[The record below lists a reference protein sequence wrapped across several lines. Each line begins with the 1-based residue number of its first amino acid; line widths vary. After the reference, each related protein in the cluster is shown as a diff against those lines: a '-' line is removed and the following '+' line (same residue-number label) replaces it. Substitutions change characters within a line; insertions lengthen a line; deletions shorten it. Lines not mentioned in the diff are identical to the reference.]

1 MATTNGNTPQSHV
14 RDPTTDDGIHYTDSK
29 QELSRTVT
37 QLTITPEMFE
47 KLYLTPKTP
56 HVGDNLKRFANPT
69 PLGFVGYGNSFH
81 SPVVERDCVLSRDAD
96 LMLVESRFVISTM
109 TFSMVLMGW
118 GGANGASA
126 LA

>member
-1 MATTNGNTPQSHV
+1 MATTNGNTLNHHSHV

-56 HVGDNLKRFANPT
+56 RAGDSIKRFANPT
-69 PLGFVGYGNSFH
+69 PLGFVGYGPSR
-81 SPVVERDCVLSRDAD
+81 SVSVARWEVLCDGCCAD
-96 LMLVESRFVISTM
+96 
-109 TFSMVLMGW
+109 
-118 GGANGASA
+118 
-126 LA
+126 